1 MTATQGPGVP
11 LATAAVDVS
20 ALVVPAGATVP
31 WFAAVLERSEVALVL
46 VRADGVRY
54 ANPAARRL
62 LAWDDGPLE
71 GHQLTDWVVP
81 EDRPRIAEQ
90 LRRRLAG
97 EPGQFWEVQGLRRDG
112 SRFDVR
118 LCGQP
123 VEVDGQAADLVT
135 LFDVSETRQ
144 ALRQAQWN
152 AELLDHS
159 EHLSRS
165 GSYVL
170 AWPEGRLRP
179 SAGLRQLVGTLADAG
194 AADPDEAWA
203 WVAPDDRARVMQAW
217 REAQPEVPFQLQH
230 RALGAEGQCLHVVH
244 RGELQR
250 QAHDGTLQGIGLVQD
265 ITRQH
270 EAEQKVQTLAQY
282 DVLTGLPNREHFIQQ
297 LVARMQIARWD
308 RSGFLLTVVELPQLQ
323 ELRVT
328 LGHEAAQ
335 TVLRTL
341 ASRLQQQAH
350 ENELVARVSAQNL
363 ALMGRAEA
371 QVQPEP
377 ALEQAHQLRSL
388 LQAPMLIGSAEVL
401 PRCRIGLAMFPGD
414 GQDGATLL
422 EAAEKACA
430 LADEA
435 GGVAFARPEAHAH
448 ALREMQMASALRHAL
463 ERRELRL
470 VYQPQVSL
478 STGAVVGVEALARWH
493 SPQWGEVPPTEF
505 IGVAER
511 TGLIGSLGQWVLDTA
526 CRQWVAWRA
535 AGLHPPRVAVN
546 VSPHQLRR
554 GDLALA
560 VQRVLLDTGMDPRGL
575 GIELTES
582 AVMDDPAQAG
592 QALSELRALGVE
604 VALDDFGT
612 GYSSLAC
619 LRSLPIDVVKLD
631 RSFVSDLGSAPESM
645 ALTRAILT
653 MAHGLGMQVL
663 AEGVESEEQLN
674 LLRSK
679 GCDLIQGYWF
689 SPPVMPEALAERLAG
704 GWRLAAQHLS
714 RDDGRRTLLLVDDE
728 DNILSALRRLL
739 RRDGYEIL
747 TARNGDEALRRLA
760 EHPVDV
766 ILSDQRMPGMTGVEF
781 LHRAAALYPD
791 TVRMTLSGFTDLQ
804 SIIDAVNEGAV
815 YKFLTKPW
823 DDDRLRA
830 HVAEA
835 FRRKGMADENRRLS
849 AEVETTNALLAHVNS
864 QLSAALDRQREQAM
878 LLQASVGGVRE
889 ILDSLPL
896 AVIGVDPDGLLV
908 YANAQAHRLF
918 PPQALALGV
927 PALAGM
933 AGLAPQGSEQ
943 HCKIQGQVCRVW
955 RHRLGVEPGAWRG
968 DVLIC
973 LPISEDICHESA

>member
-1 MTATQGPGVP
+1 MSTAQGPRPTSVDG
-11 LATAAVDVS
+11 AVDVS
-20 ALVVPAGATVP
+20 ALVVPAGATLP
-31 WFAAVLERSEVALVL
+31 WFAAVLERTEVALIL
-46 VRADGVRY
+46 LQADGLRY

-62 LAWDDGPLE
+62 LAWGEGPVAQ
-71 GHQLTDWVVP
+71 HQLTDWVVP
-81 EDRPRIAEQ
+81 EDRALIAEQ

-97 EPGQFWEVQGLRRDG
+97 EPGQFWEVQGLRQDG

-118 LCGQP
+118 LYGQAVQVEGQP
-123 VEVDGQAADLVT
+123 ADLVT
-135 LFDVSETRQ
+135 LFDISETRQ
-144 ALRQAQWN
+144 ALRQAQWH

-170 AWPEGRLRP
+170 SWPEGRLRP
-179 SAGLRQLVGTLADAG
+179 SAGLRQLVGTLADVG
-194 AADPDEAWA
+194 AADPQEAWA
-203 WVAPDDRARVMQAW
+203 WVVPEDRARVQQAW
-217 REAQPEVPFQLQH
+217 REAQPDEPFQLQH
-230 RALGAEGQCLHVVH
+230 RAFGSEGQSLQVMH
-244 RGELQR
+244 RGVLR
-250 QAHDGTLQGIGLVQD
+250 RGTQGEACQGIGLVQD

-270 EAEQKVQTLAQY
+270 EAEQKAQTLAQF
-282 DVLTGLPNREHFIQQ
+282 DVLTGLPNRAHFIEQ
-297 LVARMQIARWD
+297 LAARMQIARWD
-308 RSGFLLTVVELPQLQ
+308 RSAFVLMVVELPQLQ

-335 TVLRTL
+335 SVLRTL
-341 ASRLQQQAH
+341 ASRLQQQAR
-350 ENELVARVSAQNL
+350 EQAQVARVGGQEL

-371 QVQPEP
+371 DVAPETL
-377 ALEQAHQLRSL
+377 LEQARQLRDQ
-388 LQAPMLIGSAEVL
+388 LQAPMLIGTAEVL

-414 GQDGATLL
+414 GQDGPLLL
-422 EAAEKACA
+422 EAAEKACM

-463 ERRELRL
+463 ERQELRL

-478 STGAVVGVEALARWH
+478 STGAIVGVEALARWR
-493 SPQWGEVPPTEF
+493 SAQWGEVPPAEF

-511 TGLIGSLGQWVLDTA
+511 TGLIRELGHWVLETA
-526 CRQWVAWRA
+526 CRQWVGWRA
-535 AGLHPPRVAVN
+535 AGLSPPRVAIN

-554 GDLALA
+554 GDLALS

-582 AVMDDPAQAG
+582 AVMDDPTRAG

-631 RSFVSDLGSAPESM
+631 RSFVSDLDSAPESM

-663 AEGVESEEQLN
+663 AEGVENEEQLN

-689 SPPVMPEALAERLAG
+689 SPPVEPPALAERLAT

-728 DNILSALRRLL
+728 DNILAALKRLL
-739 RRDGYEIL
+739 RRDGYDIL
-747 TARNGDEALRRLA
+747 TARNGDEALRCLA

-766 ILSDQRMPGMTGVEF
+766 ILSDQRMPGMTGVEL

-823 DDDRLRA
+823 DDDRLRN

-864 QLSAALDRQREQAM
+864 QLSAALDRQREQGL

-896 AVIGVDPDGLLV
+896 AVIGVDADDLLV
-908 YANAQAHRLF
+908 YANAQAHQLF
-918 PPQALALGV
+918 PPQVLALGL
-927 PALAGM
+927 PAQAGI
-933 AGLAPQGSEQ
+933 ARLAPVGGEAR
-943 HCKIQGQVCRVW
+943 CRIQGQACRVW
-955 RHRLGVEPGAWRG
+955 RHRLGGGPGPWRG

-973 LPISEDICHESA
+973 LPLSEDVCHVAD

>member
-1 MTATQGPGVP
+1 MTAPQQPLVP
-11 LATAAVDVS
+11 PATAAVDVS
-20 ALVVPAGATVP
+20 VLVVPEGASLP
-31 WFAAVLERSEVALVL
+31 WFAAVLEHSEVALVL
-46 VRADGVRY
+46 AQAQGVRY

-62 LAWDDGPLE
+62 LGWDGSPLE
-71 GHQLTDWVVP
+71 GHQLSDWVAP
-81 EDRPRIAEQ
+81 EDRPLIAEQ
-90 LRRRLAG
+90 LRRRLG
-97 EPGQFWEVQGLRRDG
+97 GQSGQFWEVQGLRRDG

-123 VEVDGQAADLVT
+123 VVVDGQPADLVT

-159 EHLSRS
+159 EQLSRS

-203 WVAPDDRARVMQAW
+203 WVAPEDRIRVMQAW
-217 REAQPEVPFQLQH
+217 REARPDQPFQLQH
-230 RALGAEGQCLHVVH
+230 RALGAEGQWLQVVH
-244 RGELQR
+244 RGVLHTQTPG
-250 QAHDGTLQGIGLVQD
+250 DTPQGIGLVQD

-282 DVLTGLPNREHFIQQ
+282 DVLTGLPNRAHFIQQ
-297 LVARMQIARWD
+297 LAARMQIARWD
-308 RSGFLLTVVELPQLQ
+308 RSGFVLTVVELPQLQ

-341 ASRLQQQAH
+341 AQRLQQQVQ
-350 ENELVARVSAQNL
+350 EQELVARVSGQGL
-363 ALMGRAEA
+363 ALMGRAAPE
-371 QVQPEP
+371 VQPEA
-377 ALEQAHQLRSL
+377 ALEQAHQLRKW
-388 LQAPMLIGSAEVL
+388 LQAPMLIDAAEVL

-435 GGVAFARPEAHAH
+435 GGVAFARVEAHVH

-463 ERRELRL
+463 ERQELRL

-478 STGAVVGVEALARWH
+478 SSGAIVGLEALARWH

-511 TGLIGSLGQWVLDTA
+511 SGLIGALGQWVLDTA
-526 CRQWVAWRA
+526 CRQWVTWRA
-535 AGLHPPRVAVN
+535 AGLPAPRVAVN

-582 AVMDDPAQAG
+582 AVMDDPARAG

-631 RSFVSDLGSAPESM
+631 RSFVSDLDSAPESM

-663 AEGVESEEQLN
+663 AEGVENEEQLN
-674 LLRSK
+674 LLRTK

-689 SPPVMPEALAERLAG
+689 SPPVAAEALAERLAA
-704 GWRLAAQHLS
+704 GWRLAARHLS

-747 TARNGDEALRRLA
+747 TARNGEEALRRLA

-766 ILSDQRMPGMTGVEF
+766 ILSDQRMPGMTGVEL

-804 SIIDAVNEGAV
+804 SIIDAVNEGAI

-849 AEVETTNALLAHVNS
+849 TEVETTNALMAHVNS
-864 QLSAALDRQREQAM
+864 QLSAALDRQREQAL

-889 ILDSLPL
+889 ILNSLPL
-896 AVIGVDPDGLLV
+896 AVIGLDPDGLLV

-918 PPQALALGV
+918 PPETLALGV
-927 PALAGM
+927 PARAGM
-933 AGLAPQGSEQ
+933 PGLASAGSQE
-943 HCKIQGQVCRVW
+943 HCEIQGQACRVW
-955 RHRLGVEPGAWRG
+955 RHRLGAESGAWRG

-973 LPISEDICHESA
+973 LPISEDLCHESA

>member
-1 MTATQGPGVP
+1 MSAEHAPLERPADRPVDVTALLAPPGVHSQWI
-11 LATAAVDVS
+11 T
-20 ALVVPAGATVP
+20 
-31 WFAAVLERSEVALVL
+31 AVLELTEVALVL
-46 VRADGVRY
+46 VQAQGVRY

-62 LAWDDGPLE
+62 LAWGDTPLVN
-71 GHQLTDWVVP
+71 HQLTDWVAP
-81 EDRPRIAEQ
+81 EDRPLIAEQ

-118 LCGQP
+118 LYGQP
-123 VEVDGQAADLVT
+123 VLVDGHPADLVT
-135 LFDVSETRQ
+135 LFDVSETRE

-152 AELLDHS
+152 ADLLDHS

-170 AWPEGRLRP
+170 GWPEGRLRP

-194 AADPDEAWA
+194 AADPEAAWA
-203 WVAPDDRARVMQAW
+203 WVAPEDRARVMQAW
-217 REAQPEVPFQLQH
+217 REARPDEPFQLQH
-230 RALGAEGQCLHVVH
+230 RALGAQGQWLQVVH
-244 RGELQR
+244 RGMLQKVS
-250 QAHDGTLQGIGLVQD
+250 QADALQGIGLVQD
-265 ITRQH
+265 ISRQH
-270 EAEQKVQTLAQY
+270 EAEQRVQTLAQY
-282 DVLTGLPNREHFIQQ
+282 DVLTGLPNRAHFIQQ
-297 LVARMQIARWD
+297 LASRMQIARWD
-308 RSGFLLTVVELPQLQ
+308 RSAFLLMVVELPQLQ

-341 ASRLQQQAH
+341 ASRLQQQAR
-350 ENELVARVSAQNL
+350 EQELVARVSGQDL
-363 ALMGRAEA
+363 ALMGRAEVELLPDA
-371 QVQPEP
+371 VH
-377 ALEQAHQLRSL
+377 EQARQLRRV
-388 LQAPMLIGSAEVL
+388 LQAPMLVGAAEVL

-414 GQDGATLL
+414 GQDGETLL

-435 GGVAFARPEAHAH
+435 GGVAFARAEAHAH
-448 ALREMQMASALRHAL
+448 ALREMQVASALRHAL
-463 ERRELRL
+463 ERQELRL

-478 STGAVVGVEALARWH
+478 TSGAIVGVEALARWN
-493 SPQWGEVPPTEF
+493 SPRWGEVPPTEF
-505 IGVAER
+505 IAVAER
-511 TGLIGSLGQWVLDTA
+511 TGMIGELGHWVLETA
-526 CRQWVAWRA
+526 CRQWVAWRT
-535 AGLHPPRVAVN
+535 AGLSVPRVAVN

-554 GDLALA
+554 GDLALK

-582 AVMDDPAQAG
+582 AVMDDPARAG

-631 RSFVSDLGSAPESM
+631 RSFVSDVDTAPESM

-663 AEGVESEEQLN
+663 AEGVEREDQLN
-674 LLRSK
+674 LLRAK

-689 SPPVMPEALAERLAG
+689 SPPVAPQALSERLSE

-714 RDDGRRTLLLVDDE
+714 RDNSQRTLLLVDDE
-728 DNILSALRRLL
+728 DNILAALRRLL

-747 TARNGDEALRRLA
+747 TARNGDEALRCLA

-864 QLSAALDRQREQAM
+864 QLSAALERQREQGL

-908 YANAQAHRLF
+908 YANEAAHRLF
-918 PPQALALGV
+918 PPEALALGV
-927 PALAGM
+927 PTQAGVD
-933 AGLAPQGSEQ
+933 GLAPADGEARCLVQGC
-943 HCKIQGQVCRVW
+943 HCRVW
-955 RHRLGVEPGAWRG
+955 RYRLGAGSGPWRG

-973 LPISEDICHESA
+973 LPLSQEVCHESA